1 MRKLKLYDT
10 DDNLILSY
18 TTDHEFHGSQLIE
31 ITGPVLIGKCLVDYL
46 ARINGE
52 FGIVTFDQPIE
63 TPLYTLD
70 FVPQP
75 FPLFVGG
82 TQQFEHLMFNGPT
95 YFNIRVD
102 EYKPRMYIGN
112 LITKTFIP
120 ELQSIAPVYLY
131 EKQDNNIFMF
141 FEVFIIVLFF
151 DCLNVLFHD
160 TIQRIICSNYMS

>member
-46 ARINGE
+46 AKINGE

-102 EYKPRMYIGN
+102 EYRPWMYIGN
-112 LITKTFIP
+112 LITKKFIP
-120 ELQSIAPVYLY
+120 ELKSISPVYNY
-131 EKQDNNIFMF
+131 KKQDNNIWNGTDLQKL
-141 FEVFIIVLFF
+141 ETL
-151 DCLNVLFHD
+151 CKSL
-160 TIQRIICSNYMS
+160 

>member
-1 MRKLKLYDT
+1 MRKHKLYDI

-18 TTDHEFHGSQLIE
+18 KTDHKFHGSQLIE
-31 ITGPVLIGKCLVDYL
+31 ITGTVILKKCLVDYPAL
-46 ARINGE
+46 INDQ

-63 TPLYTLD
+63 TPLYNLN

-82 TQQFEHLMFNGPT
+82 TQTFEHLMFNGPS

-131 EKQDNNIFMF
+131 EKQDNNIWDK
-141 FEVFIIVLFF
+141 EDLRKLETL
-151 DCLNVLFHD
+151 CKSL
-160 TIQRIICSNYMS
+160 

>member
-31 ITGPVLIGKCLVDYL
+31 VTGTVILKKFLVDYPAL
-46 ARINGE
+46 INGQV
-52 FGIVTFDQPIE
+52 GIASFDQPIE
-63 TPLYTLD
+63 TPLYDLN

-102 EYKPRMYIGN
+102 EYKPWMYIGN
-112 LITKTFIP
+112 LITKKFIP
-120 ELQSIAPVYLY
+120 ELKSISPVYNY
-131 EKQDNNIFMF
+131 KKQDNNIWNGTDLQKL
-141 FEVFIIVLFF
+141 ETL
-151 DCLNVLFHD
+151 CKSL
-160 TIQRIICSNYMS
+160 

>member
-1 MRKLKLYDT
+1 MRRHKIYDI

-18 TTDHEFHGSQLIE
+18 KTDHKFHGSQLIE
-31 ITGPVLIGKCLVDYL
+31 ITGTVILKKCLVDYPAL
-46 ARINGE
+46 INDQ

-63 TPLYTLD
+63 TPLYDLN

-82 TQQFEHLMFNGPT
+82 TQTFEHLMFNGPS
-95 YFNIRVD
+95 YFNIKVD

-131 EKQDNNIFMF
+131 EKQDNNIWDK
-141 FEVFIIVLFF
+141 EDLRKLETL
-151 DCLNVLFHD
+151 CKSL
-160 TIQRIICSNYMS
+160 

>member
-1 MRKLKLYDT
+1 MRKHKLYDI
-10 DDNLILSY
+10 DDNLVKSY
-18 TTDHEFHGSQLIE
+18 KTDHKFHGSQLIE
-31 ITGPVLIGKCLVDYL
+31 VTGTVILKKCLVDYPAL
-46 ARINGE
+46 INGQV
-52 FGIVTFDQPIE
+52 GIASFDQPIE
-63 TPLYTLD
+63 TPLYDLN

-82 TQQFEHLMFNGPT
+82 TQTFEHLMFNGPS

-131 EKQDNNIFMF
+131 EKQDNNIWDK
-141 FEVFIIVLFF
+141 EDLRKLETL
-151 DCLNVLFHD
+151 CKSL
-160 TIQRIICSNYMS
+160 

>member
-31 ITGPVLIGKCLVDYL
+31 IEGPVLIGKCLVDYL
-46 ARINGE
+46 AKINGE

-63 TPLYTLD
+63 TPLYTLN

-75 FPLFVGG
+75 FPIFVGG

-102 EYKPRMYIGN
+102 EYRPW
-112 LITKTFIP
+112 
-120 ELQSIAPVYLY
+120 VYLSH
-131 EKQDNNIFMF
+131 IH
-141 FEVFIIVLFF
+141 I
-151 DCLNVLFHD
+151 
-160 TIQRIICSNYMS
+160 

>member
-1 MRKLKLYDT
+1 MRKHKIYDI
-10 DDNLILSY
+10 DNNLVLSY
-18 TTDHEFHGSQLIE
+18 KTDHKFHGSQLIE
-31 ITGPVLIGKCLVDYL
+31 ITGTVILKKCLVDYPAL
-46 ARINGE
+46 INDQ

-63 TPLYTLD
+63 TPLYDLN

-82 TQQFEHLMFNGPT
+82 TQTFEHLMFNGPS

-131 EKQDNNIFMF
+131 EKQDNNIWDK
-141 FEVFIIVLFF
+141 EDLRKLETL
-151 DCLNVLFHD
+151 CKSL
-160 TIQRIICSNYMS
+160 

>member
-1 MRKLKLYDT
+1 MRKHKIYDI
-10 DDNLILSY
+10 DDNLVLSY
-18 TTDHEFHGSQLIE
+18 KTDHKFHGSQLIE
-31 ITGPVLIGKCLVDYL
+31 ITGTVILKKCLVDYPAL
-46 ARINGE
+46 INDQ

-63 TPLYTLD
+63 TPLYDLN

-82 TQQFEHLMFNGPT
+82 TQTFEHLMFNGPS

-131 EKQDNNIFMF
+131 KKQDNNIWDK
-141 FEVFIIVLFF
+141 EDLRKLETL
-151 DCLNVLFHD
+151 CKSL
-160 TIQRIICSNYMS
+160 

>member
-1 MRKLKLYDT
+1 MRKHKIYDI

-18 TTDHEFHGSQLIE
+18 KTDHKFHGSQLIE
-31 ITGPVLIGKCLVDYL
+31 ITGTVILKKCLVDYPAL
-46 ARINGE
+46 INDQ

-63 TPLYTLD
+63 TPLYNLN

-82 TQQFEHLMFNGPT
+82 TQTFEHLMFNGPS

-131 EKQDNNIFMF
+131 KKQDNNIWDK
-141 FEVFIIVLFF
+141 EDLRKLETL
-151 DCLNVLFHD
+151 CKSL
-160 TIQRIICSNYMS
+160 

>member
-1 MRKLKLYDT
+1 MRKHKLYDI
-10 DDNLILSY
+10 DDNLVLSY
-18 TTDHEFHGSQLIE
+18 KTDHKFHGSQLIE
-31 ITGPVLIGKCLVDYL
+31 ITGTVILKKCLVDYPAL
-46 ARINGE
+46 INDQ

-63 TPLYTLD
+63 TPLYDLN

-82 TQQFEHLMFNGPT
+82 TQTFEHLMFNGPS

-131 EKQDNNIFMF
+131 KKQDNNIWDK
-141 FEVFIIVLFF
+141 EDLRKLETL
-151 DCLNVLFHD
+151 CKSL
-160 TIQRIICSNYMS
+160 

>member
-1 MRKLKLYDT
+1 MRKHKLYDI
-10 DDNLILSY
+10 DDNLVLSY
-18 TTDHEFHGSQLIE
+18 KTDHKFHGSQLIE
-31 ITGPVLIGKCLVDYL
+31 VTGTVIPKKFLVDYPAL
-46 ARINGE
+46 INGQV
-52 FGIVTFDQPIE
+52 GIASFDQPIE
-63 TPLYTLD
+63 TPLYDLN

-82 TQQFEHLMFNGPT
+82 TQTFEHLMFNGPS

-131 EKQDNNIFMF
+131 EKQDNNIWDK
-141 FEVFIIVLFF
+141 EDLRKLETL
-151 DCLNVLFHD
+151 CKSL
-160 TIQRIICSNYMS
+160 

>member
-1 MRKLKLYDT
+1 MRTLKLYDT

-18 TTDHEFHGSQLIE
+18 KTDHEFHGSQLIE
-31 ITGPVLIGKCLVDYL
+31 IKGPVLIGKCLVDYL

-95 YFNIRVD
+95 SVSYTHLTL
-102 EYKPRMYIGN
+102 P
-112 LITKTFIP
+112 T
-120 ELQSIAPVYLY
+120 
-131 EKQDNNIFMF
+131 
-141 FEVFIIVLFF
+141 
-151 DCLNVLFHD
+151 
-160 TIQRIICSNYMS
+160 ICSV

>member
-1 MRKLKLYDT
+1 MRKHKIYDI
-10 DDNLILSY
+10 DDNLVLSY
-18 TTDHEFHGSQLIE
+18 KTDHKFHGSQLIE
-31 ITGPVLIGKCLVDYL
+31 ITGTVILKKCLVDYPAL
-46 ARINGE
+46 INDQ

-63 TPLYTLD
+63 TPLYDLN

-82 TQQFEHLMFNGPT
+82 TQTFEHLMFNGPS
-95 YFNIRVD
+95 YFNIKVD

-131 EKQDNNIFMF
+131 EKQDNNIWDK
-141 FEVFIIVLFF
+141 EDLRKLETL
-151 DCLNVLFHD
+151 CKSL
-160 TIQRIICSNYMS
+160 